1 MALISTYPIDENIV
15 GSDKWIGSDANFKNA
30 TKNFTVDKV
39 AEYLNNSAS
48 IQSQT
53 LRYQYQATV
62 DGFHPRRSGTISF
75 QSNVGNDIPFSS
87 ITTWLL
93 SRYSIPAKDVYTF
106 YTNPLIGSTVLVTNA
121 NDISKWAVY
130 KWVSSTQ
137 DIDEN
142 NFYDIVLE
150 YVSGNG
156 SLEDEEYYLIS
167 LLLYDIDSNTDK
179 TFTFTQSVASSTWS
193 VTHNLDK
200 FPSVS
205 VVDSG
210 NTTVLGSVEYIN
222 ENELTITFSAPFSG
236 YAYMN

>member
-1 MALISTYPIDENIV
+1 
-15 GSDKWIGSDANFKNA
+15 
-30 TKNFTVDKV
+30 
-39 AEYLNNSAS
+39 
-48 IQSQT
+48 

-62 DGFHPRRSGTISF
+62 DGFNPRRSGTISF
-75 QSNVGNDIPFSS
+75 QSNIGNDIPFSS

-210 NTTVLGSVEYIN
+210 NTAVVGSVEYIN
-222 ENELTITFSAPFSG
+222 ENELTITFSSPFSG

>member
-1 MALISTYPIDENIV
+1 MALISTYPIDQNIV

-30 TKNFTVDKV
+30 TKNFSVDKV

-62 DGFHPRRSGTISF
+62 DSLNPRKSGTVSF
-75 QSNVGNDIPFSS
+75 QSNIGDEVAFSS
-87 ITTWLL
+87 ISSWLL
-93 SRYSIPAKDVYTF
+93 SRYSIPSKDVYPF

-121 NDISKWAVY
+121 NDITNWAVY
-130 KWVSSTQ
+130 KWESSVE
-137 DIDEN
+137 DES
-142 NFYDIVLE
+142 NFYNIGLE
-150 YVSGNG
+150 YVSGSG
-156 SLEDEEYYLIS
+156 GLEDGEYYLIS
-167 LLLYDIDSNTDK
+167 LLLYDIESNTDK
-179 TFTFTQSVASSTWS
+179 TFTFPQNVASDTWS
-193 VTHNLDK
+193 VTHNLNK

-210 NTTVLGSVEYIN
+210 NTAVLGSVNYIN
-222 ENELTITFSAPFSG
+222 NNELTITFSAPFSG

>member
-1 MALISTYPIDENIV
+1 MALISTYPIDQNIV

-30 TKNFTVDKV
+30 TKNFSVDKV

-62 DGFHPRRSGTISF
+62 DSLNPRKSGTVSF
-75 QSNVGNDIPFSS
+75 QSNIGDEVAFSS
-87 ITTWLL
+87 ISSWLL
-93 SRYSIPAKDVYTF
+93 SRYSIPSKDVYPF

-121 NDISKWAVY
+121 NDIPNWAVY
-130 KWVSSTQ
+130 KWESSVE
-137 DIDEN
+137 DES
-142 NFYDIVLE
+142 NFYNIGLE
-150 YVSGNG
+150 YVSGSG
-156 SLEDEEYYLIS
+156 GLEDGEYYLIS
-167 LLLYDIDSNTDK
+167 LLLYDIESNTDK
-179 TFTFTQSVASSTWS
+179 TFTFPQNVASDTWS
-193 VTHNLDK
+193 VTHNLNK

-210 NTTVLGSVEYIN
+210 NTAVLGSVNYIN
-222 ENELTITFSAPFSG
+222 NNELTITFSAPFSG

>member
-1 MALISTYPIDENIV
+1 MALISTYPIDQNIV

-30 TKNFTVDKV
+30 TKNFSVDKV

-62 DGFHPRRSGTISF
+62 DSLNPRKSGTVSF
-75 QSNVGNDIPFSS
+75 QSNIGDEVAFSS
-87 ITTWLL
+87 ISSWLL
-93 SRYSIPAKDVYTF
+93 SRYSIPSKDVYPF

-121 NDISKWAVY
+121 NDITNWAVY
-130 KWVSSTQ
+130 KWESSVE
-137 DIDEN
+137 DES
-142 NFYDIVLE
+142 NFYNIGLE
-150 YVSGNG
+150 YVSGSG
-156 SLEDEEYYLIS
+156 GLEDEEYYLIS
-167 LLLYDIDSNTDK
+167 LLLYDEISHSDK
-179 TFTFTQSVASSTWS
+179 TFTFPQNVASDTWS

-210 NTTVLGSVEYIN
+210 NTAVVGSVEYLN
-222 ENELTITFSAPFSG
+222 KNELTITFSAPFSG

>member
-62 DGFHPRRSGTISF
+62 DAFHPRRSGTISF
-75 QSNVGNDIPFSS
+75 QSNIGDNIPFSS

-179 TFTFTQSVASSTWS
+179 TFTFTQSIASSTWS

-210 NTTVLGSVEYIN
+210 NTAVVGSVEYIN

>member
-15 GSDKWIGSDANFKNA
+15 GSDRWIGSDANFKNA
-30 TKNFTVDKV
+30 TKNFTVDNV
-39 AEYLNNSAS
+39 AKYLNNAAA

-62 DGFHPRRSGTISF
+62 DSLNPRRSGTISF
-75 QSNVGNDIPFSS
+75 ESNIGDEIPFSNIS
-87 ITTWLL
+87 SWLL
-93 SRYSIPAKDVYTF
+93 SRYSIPAKDVYPF

-121 NDISKWAVY
+121 NDITNWAVY
-130 KWVSSTQ
+130 KWESSVE
-137 DIDEN
+137 DES
-142 NFYDIVLE
+142 NFYDIGLE
-150 YVSGNG
+150 YVSGSG
-156 SLEDEEYYLIS
+156 GLEDKEYYLIS
-167 LLLYDIDSNTDK
+167 LLLYDEISHSDK
-179 TFTFTQSVASSTWS
+179 TFTFTQNAASDTWS
-193 VTHNLDK
+193 VAHNLNK

-210 NTTVLGSVEYIN
+210 KSAVVGSVEYIN

>member
-1 MALISTYPIDENIV
+1 MALISTYPIDQNIV

-30 TKNFTVDKV
+30 TKNFSVDKV

-62 DGFHPRRSGTISF
+62 DALNPRKSGTVSF
-75 QSNVGNDIPFSS
+75 QSNIGDEVAFSS
-87 ITTWLL
+87 ISSWLL
-93 SRYSIPAKDVYTF
+93 SRYSIPSKDVYPF

-121 NDISKWAVY
+121 NDITNWAVY
-130 KWVSSTQ
+130 KWQSSVE
-137 DIDEN
+137 DES
-142 NFYDIVLE
+142 NFYNIGLE
-150 YVSGNG
+150 YVSGSG
-156 SLEDEEYYLIS
+156 GLVDGKYYLIS
-167 LLLYDIDSNTDK
+167 LLLYDEISHSDK
-179 TFTFTQSVASSTWS
+179 TFIFTQNAASNTWS

-205 VVDSG
+205 VVDSAKSA
-210 NTTVLGSVEYIN
+210 VLGSVDYIN
-222 ENELTITFSAPFSG
+222 KNELIITFSAPFSG

>member
-1 MALISTYPIDENIV
+1 MALISTYPIDQNIV

-30 TKNFTVDKV
+30 TKNFSVDKV

-62 DGFHPRRSGTISF
+62 DALNPRKSGTVSF
-75 QSNVGNDIPFSS
+75 QSNIGDEVAFSS
-87 ITTWLL
+87 ISSWLL
-93 SRYSIPAKDVYTF
+93 SRYSIPSKDVYPF

-121 NDISKWAVY
+121 NDITNWAVY
-130 KWVSSTQ
+130 KWESSVE
-137 DIDEN
+137 DES
-142 NFYDIVLE
+142 NFYNIGLE
-150 YVSGNG
+150 YVSGSG
-156 SLEDEEYYLIS
+156 GLEDGEYYLIS
-167 LLLYDIDSNTDK
+167 LLLYDIESNTDK
-179 TFTFTQSVASSTWS
+179 TFTFPQNVASDTWS
-193 VTHNLDK
+193 VTHNLNK

-210 NTTVLGSVEYIN
+210 NTAVLGSVNYIN
-222 ENELTITFSAPFSG
+222 NNELTITFSAPFSG